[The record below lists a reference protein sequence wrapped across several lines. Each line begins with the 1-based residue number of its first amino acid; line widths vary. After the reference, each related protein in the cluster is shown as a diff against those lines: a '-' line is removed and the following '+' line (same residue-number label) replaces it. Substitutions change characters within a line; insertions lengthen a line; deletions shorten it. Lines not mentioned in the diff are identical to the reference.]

1 MKIQNDL
8 LKYVHSLNSSN
19 FDLSHVEEHGFNNRY
34 IDVACFTF
42 GIKKD
47 DILGKSRKREVVR
60 IRFILYNYI
69 KKNTKLSLSRIA
81 VIFSKK
87 DHTTIMNGINKHKE
101 LLVDNDYKY
110 CQMNDEFNKQIQ
122 SDRFVQ

>member
-1 MKIQNDL
+1 MKIQNEL
-8 LKYVHSLNSSN
+8 LKYVHALNSSN

-47 DILGKSRKREVVR
+47 DILGKSRMQSLVWSRY
-60 IRFILYNYI
+60 ILYNYVKTNSGLVYEKI
-69 KKNTKLSLSRIA
+69 GE
-81 VIFSKK
+81 IFKK
-87 DHTTIMNGINKHKE
+87 DHSSIIHGVKMHKE
-101 LLVDNDYKY
+101 FLEYNDFDY